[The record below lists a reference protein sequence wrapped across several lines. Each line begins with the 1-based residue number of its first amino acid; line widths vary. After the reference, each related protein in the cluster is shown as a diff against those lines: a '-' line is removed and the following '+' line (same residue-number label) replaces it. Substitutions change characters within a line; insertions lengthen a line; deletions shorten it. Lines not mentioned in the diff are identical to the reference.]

1 MIRARFKEL
10 SYDYRPVEWPIKY
23 PYWCTAEGHGYHIL
37 VAYADSVEDIKR
49 LWPTAIDIEWDE
61 VEGIVF
67 TSRFPKPD
75 WYSEESK

>member
-1 MIRARFKEL
+1 MIRARFKEP

-23 PYWCTAEGHGYHIL
+23 PYWCTGEGYGYYTL